1 MKHDW
6 WVNKKL
12 LNKQNHASSGFTLT
26 ELIVVVVLAGIL
38 ASIAA
43 PGWLAFVN
51 RQKVSTENKKIFQVM
66 REAQSNA
73 IAKRA
78 TYGILLDPDAPG
90 GPTITKFS
98 AKGLDL
104 TDATQFDEISTVVL
118 GGENFELRTIPP
130 NPANPIQYRFNFDG
144 SVSQDFIPDSGE
156 DDYVYKIEISNNNS
170 RRCIIMDT
178 LLGAMSEG
186 SGDECD
192 A

>member
-12 LNKQNHASSGFTLT
+12 LNKQNHASAGFTLT

-43 PGWLAFVN
+43 PGWLAFSN
-51 RQKVSTENKKIFQVM
+51 RQKVSAANKEILQVM
-66 REAQSNA
+66 REAQSDA
-73 IAKRA
+73 IAKRV
-78 TYGILLDPDAPG
+78 TYGVLLDPDAPD
-90 GPTITKFS
+90 GPTISKFS
-98 AKGLDL
+98 TKGLDV
-104 TDATQFDEISTVVL
+104 TDETQFAEISTVVL
-118 GGENFELRTIPP
+118 GGRGFELKTIPP
-130 NPANPIQYRFNFDG
+130 NPANLIQYRFNFDG

-156 DDYVYKIEISNNNS
+156 DDYVYKIEISNKNS
-170 RRCIIMDT
+170 RRCTIVNT